1 MGSLRHH
8 GGRVIALGRALLACL
23 FLFALSM
30 DASQPSQ
37 APQQTFILL
46 FGYIGVA
53 FALVA
58 IIWNDWWLDAKLAAP
73 THILDVLIF
82 TLLVFSTDGYTS
94 PFFLFFTFI
103 LFSAAIRWGWRE
115 TAVTALA
122 LVILYVG
129 MGMASAFEHNGIF
142 RFDRFAV
149 RAGHLAILSVM
160 LIWFG
165 IHQGL
170 STWAARDG
178 GIADLDADEPLL
190 NSVLVAAARR
200 ARARKGALDWRDP
213 DGAGDTRLRFWDGQI
228 SASDPGESLLI
239 GLSAAPFLYDLKND
253 RSLRRIENRQPLF
266 GNASDVLDV
275 EAAKAAGLKEGLAI
289 PLTSHRGEGIVFL
302 EKIDGLSI
310 DHVELAELISRDVA
324 DRIRQQ
330 GLLSAMEESAEA
342 GARLKIARDLHDS
355 IVQFLAG
362 AAFRIEAM
370 SRTVNAGGKV
380 GDDLAEL
387 KRLMLE
393 EQADLRAFIEAL
405 RSGQEVEL
413 ETLAVQLQ
421 TLSRKLGE
429 QWNIGCRFS
438 AETTD
443 RPVPA
448 RLLIDAQ
455 QLMRESVANAVR
467 HGKATSVDIRVS
479 AGPQWLCLRLVDDG
493 IGLPPAPDGEMGEP
507 LHPRSLHERVS
518 EAGGELRLRSLSSG
532 TRVTIMLPIGKAA

>member
-23 FLFALSM
+23 FLVALSM

-37 APQQTFILL
+37 SPQQTFILL
-46 FGYIGVA
+46 FGYIGVSC
-53 FALVA
+53 ALVA
-58 IIWNDWWLDAKLAAP
+58 IIWNDWWLDAKLATP

-82 TLLVFSTDGYTS
+82 TLLVFSTEGYTS

-115 TAVTALA
+115 TAITAVA

-129 MGMASAFEHNGIF
+129 MGAATAIQQNGVF
-142 RFDRFAV
+142 HYDRFAV
-149 RAGHLAILSVM
+149 RAGHLLILSGL

-165 IHQGL
+165 VHQGL
-170 STWAARDG
+170 STWAARGG
-178 GIADLDADEPLL
+178 GITDLDANEPLL
-190 NSVLVAAARR
+190 NSVLIAAAHR
-200 ARARKGALDWRDP
+200 ARARKGMIDWRGPED
-213 DGAGDTRLRFWDGQI
+213 DGNARLSFEQDEVSPSHIGRPLFR
-228 SASDPGESLLI
+228 SDVRG
-239 GLSAAPFLYDLKND
+239 PFLYDVAQD
-253 RSLRRIENRQPLF
+253 RSLRRVENRQPVF
-266 GNASDVLDV
+266 GTASDFLDID
-275 EAAKAAGLKEGLAI
+275 AARAAGLKEGLAI
-289 PLTSHRGEGIVFL
+289 PLESYGGDGILLL

-310 DHVELAELISRDVA
+310 DHVELGELISRDVA

-330 GLLSAMEESAEA
+330 GLLNAMEESAEA

-370 SRTVNAGGKV
+370 SRAVNAGGDV
-380 GDDLAEL
+380 RGDLAEL

-413 ETLAVQLQ
+413 ETLASQLQ
-421 TLSRKLGE
+421 TLSKKLGE

-438 AETTD
+438 ADTAA

-479 AGPQWLCLRLVDDG
+479 AGPRWLCLRLVDDG
-493 IGLPPAPDGEMGEP
+493 VGLAHSADGELDEAQ
-507 LHPRSLHERVS
+507 HPRSLHERVS